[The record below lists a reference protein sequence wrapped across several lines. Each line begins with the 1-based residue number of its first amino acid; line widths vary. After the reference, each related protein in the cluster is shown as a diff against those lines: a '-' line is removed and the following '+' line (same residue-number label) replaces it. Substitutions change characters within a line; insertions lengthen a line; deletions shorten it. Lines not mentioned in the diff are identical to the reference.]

1 MVKEKK
7 TISRSIRMTQTVYDI
22 VNKYEG
28 NGFNEKFE
36 NMVLYCFRE
45 ENRIKAAIKEQQEI
59 YKLRQAQCDREITNI
74 NKRIDDKRRVLH
86 RVSELADGIEN
97 LLKTIP

>member
-1 MVKEKK
+1 MEKEKK
-7 TISRSIRMTQTVYDI
+7 TISRSIRMTETVYNI
-22 VNKYEG
+22 VNKYGG

-45 ENRIKAAIKEQQEI
+45 EKRIKAAIKEQQEM

-74 NKRIDDKRRVLH
+74 NKRIDEKREVLNK
-86 RVSELADGIEN
+86 VSDLAEGIEN
-97 LLKTIP
+97 LLKTI